1 MKKYL
6 FYAMKG
12 ENMCFAHLL
21 MNALDLHE
29 AGNEV
34 KIVFEGPAVKLPK
47 ILIEEDNPLYKK
59 AVEKDLIAGV
69 CLACSK
75 MMDLYDYNKEL
86 PYPLLSDMMN
96 HAGMKPFT
104 EKGYEVIVM

>member
-12 ENMCFAHLL
+12 EKMCFAHLL
-21 MNALDLHE
+21 MNAIDLHE

-34 KIVFEGPAVKLPK
+34 KIIFEGQAVKLPK
-47 ILIEEDNPLYKK
+47 ELIEEDNPLYKK
-59 AVEKDLIAGV
+59 AVENNLIAGI

-75 MMDLYDYNKEL
+75 MLEVYDFNKDL

-96 HAGMKPFT
+96 HAGMKPFI